1 MSERVRSTNHRE
13 IISLLSGHFDGG
25 LDDTSRARLESLL
38 ASDPAARQT
47 YYRLVQLEAE
57 IGWLGSMGI
66 RQTTSMPFQEQ
77 RFRPWARRS
86 LVGLALAGVA
96 ATLLIGLFLS
106 SNPTPGPQ
114 EEHSAVA
121 PSGIATIIDTDESL
135 WSSSKNPT
143 HLDASLQVGTLVL
156 DSGRA
161 TIRFVSGAILTMVGP
176 CSIELLSDR
185 SAELRRGKVSV
196 DIPTPIDGFHLK
208 TPAGLIYDRGTLFG
222 VHVAPKGETE
232 IHVIEGEV
240 EVVRPETPS
249 PSMHR
254 IRVGKAQLIGSS
266 TNEKWVDI
274 ECAADEYRRLFPG
287 SLAPQEPGWR
297 LIHEDDFS
305 TKPDLTRFW
314 EVRAE
319 PIELNHPSIKWE
331 LGHLVMTDRPILISQ
346 EHFDP
351 KHYERVRVAGRWT
364 IVSPNDQPEVVL
376 RTNGVPT
383 PPFGDTNHGI
393 RVGIMPYQN
402 EGVLSI
408 VPQPTE
414 YKHPTIEFARI
425 PFRLGDSYNF
435 EVIDQWNQVMVRVW
449 DANDKRVTASVK
461 LDVQGEPT
469 FSQIALH
476 NRNRVG
482 WPMIL
487 HLHHVRIDVVDR

>member
-1 MSERVRSTNHRE
+1 MNDRARSAKHRE
-13 IISLLSGHFDGG
+13 IVSLVSRHFDEG
-25 LDDTSRARLESLL
+25 LDEQSRARLEVLL
-38 ASDPAARQT
+38 QTDPAARET
-47 YYRLVQLEAE
+47 YRRMVELEAE
-57 IGWLGSMGI
+57 LGWLGPMGI
-66 RQTTSMPFQEQ
+66 RQTTSDRSDQ
-77 RFRPWARRS
+77 RGTRPWLRRS
-86 LVGLALAGVA
+86 LWRWTLTGLAA
-96 ATLLIGLFLS
+96 ALLIGLFL
-106 SNPTPGPQ
+106 P
-114 EEHSAVA
+114 SAVRPIPQRGQPVVESSA
-121 PSGIATIIDTDESL
+121 IATIIDMEDSL

-143 HLDASLQVGTLVL
+143 QLDAPLQVGTLNL

-161 TIRFVSGAILTMVGP
+161 TIRFNSGAILTMAGP

-196 DIPTPIDGFHLK
+196 DIPTPIDGFHIR
-208 TPAGLIYDRGTLFG
+208 TPAGDVYDRGTVFG
-222 VHVAPKGETE
+222 ISVGDRGATE

-240 EVVRPETPS
+240 EILPTGESQPTP
-249 PSMHR
+249 HL
-254 IRVGKAQLIGSS
+254 IRVGKAQLFGSS

-297 LIHEDDFS
+297 LVHEEDFS

-319 PIELNHPSIKWE
+319 PIELSHPSIKWE
-331 LGHLVMTDRPILISQ
+331 PGHLVMTDRAILLSK
-346 EHFDP
+346 ESFDP
-351 KHYERVRVAGRWT
+351 RRYQCVRVAGRWT
-364 IVSPNDQPEVVL
+364 IISPNDQPEVVL
-376 RTNGVPT
+376 RTDGVPT
-383 PPFGDTNHGI
+383 EPLGDTKHGI

-414 YKHPTIEFARI
+414 YRHPAIEFARI
-425 PFRLGDSYNF
+425 PFRFGDSYNF
-435 EVIDQWNQVMVRVW
+435 EVIDRWSEVSVRVW
-449 DANDKRVTASVK
+449 DANNKRVTASVK
-461 LDVQGEPT
+461 LEVQGDPK

-487 HLHHVRIDVVDR
+487 HLHHVRIDVIDR